1 MRRKRAS
8 VISLGVVF
16 LAFGACDGR
25 DDSLTGNWT
34 GAFRDSIGGLGG
46 GNLTFNEQSGP
57 TVQGSWQFFFMT
69 FGSAKQFHNGGS
81 LTGTVDGN
89 SITVMLSPLTGCSLA
104 LQATRSGLHMSGT
117 YAAVSCAVSETGSFD
132 LEKE

>member
-8 VISLGVVF
+8 LVALGVAF

-46 GNLTFNEQSGP
+46 GNLTFTEQSGP
-57 TVQGSWQFFFMT
+57 MAQGSWQFFFQN
-69 FGSAKQFHNGGS
+69 FGSAKQFHNGGT
-81 LTGTVDGN
+81 LAGTVDGN
-89 SITVMLSPLTGCSLA
+89 AITVMLTPLTGCSLS
-104 LQATRSGLHMSGT
+104 LQATRSGLNMSGT
-117 YAAVSCAVSETGSFD
+117 YAAVNCAVPETGTFD